1 MPQTYKGEV
10 KWFNNEKGY
19 GFITYED
26 ETLRTRDIF
35 VHYSQVQGQGY
46 KTLVAGEAVEFEILV
61 TSRGPQAVCV
71 YRV

>member
-1 MPQTYKGEV
+1 MPQTYQGKV

-26 ETLRTRDIF
+26 EKGKVKKIF

-46 KTLVAGEAVEFEILV
+46 KTLVEGETVEFEILT
-61 TSRGPQAVCV
+61 TSKGTQAVCV

>member
-1 MPQTYKGEV
+1 MPQTYRGQV

-26 ETLRTRDIF
+26 EKGKSKEIF
-35 VHYSQVQGQGY
+35 VHYSQINATGY
-46 KTLVAGEAVEFEILV
+46 KTLIEGEDVEFEILT
-61 TSRGPQAVCV
+61 TSKGPQAVCV